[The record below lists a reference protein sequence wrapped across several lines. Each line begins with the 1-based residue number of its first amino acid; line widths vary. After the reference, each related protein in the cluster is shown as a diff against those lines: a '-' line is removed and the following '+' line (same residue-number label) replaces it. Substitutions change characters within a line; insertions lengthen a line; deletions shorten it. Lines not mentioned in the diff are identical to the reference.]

1 MIKRPIHLSHEF
13 LAEVLDKEAVAVDA
27 TMGNGN
33 DTAFL
38 AERAGQVVAFDVQE
52 AALIKTQ
59 ERLDKL
65 GLTNAK
71 LVLAG
76 HETVDQHVDSIRAA
90 IFNLGYL
97 PSADKS
103 IITRPDTTLEALEKI
118 LDRLE
123 VGGRVSIMIYYGHE
137 GGDVEKDAV
146 LDAVSQLDQTVFTAM
161 LYKPL
166 NQVNNPPF
174 LVMLERLRD

>member
-13 LAEVLDKEAVAVDA
+13 LVEVLDKDAVAVDA
-27 TMGNGN
+27 TMGNGH

-52 AALIKTQ
+52 TALTKTQ

-65 GLTNAK
+65 GLTNVK

-76 HETVDQHVDSIRAA
+76 HETVDQHVDVIRAA

-103 IITRPDTTLEALEKI
+103 IITQPDTTLEALRKI

-123 VGGRVSIMIYYGHE
+123 VGGRVAIMIYYGHE
-137 GGDVEKDAV
+137 GGNLEKDAV
-146 LDAVSQLDQTVFTAM
+146 LDFVSQLDQTIFAAM

-166 NQVNNPPF
+166 NQINNPPF
-174 LVMLERLRD
+174 LVMLERLRA

>member
-52 AALIKTQ
+52 TALIKTQ

-65 GLTNAK
+65 GLTNAQ

-76 HETVDQHVDSIRAA
+76 HETVDQHVDRIRAA

-103 IITRPDTTLEALEKI
+103 IITQPDTTLEALEKI

-146 LDAVSQLDQTVFTAM
+146 LDFVGQLDQTVFTAM

-174 LVMLERLRD
+174 LVMLERLRA